1 MTPKITDDMRE
12 ALHRS
17 HGRPVDVEDE
27 QEKAVY
33 VLVRKDTFAQLRET
47 QGTADEATRRHLRA
61 LIEEG
66 VASGDYEPADAVFAD
81 LRRYAGE
88 LASKQRA

>member
-1 MTPKITDDMRE
+1 MRSKITEDMRE

-17 HGRPVDVEDE
+17 HGHPVDVENE

-33 VLVRKDTFAQLRET
+33 AVVHKDTFAQLRKT
-47 QGTADEATRRHLRA
+47 QGTADEATRRRLRA

-66 VASGDYEPADAVFAD
+66 VASGDYQRADTVFAE

-88 LASKQRA
+88 LASKTVH